1 MLDRSMERYNSINS
15 AELKKLELDFK
26 TRLEFVHAIFGDNA
40 FELLSGMGDRHS
52 RPLFDALMIAID
64 RLWDDRMSMK
74 RKRTA
79 LRDRLKR
86 LLENPTSYELIVGR
100 PNTAKAVKARIRR
113 VEMAF
118 RSIVA
123 Q

>member
-1 MLDRSMERYNSINS
+1 
-15 AELKKLELDFK
+15 
-26 TRLEFVHAIFGDNA
+26 
-40 FELLSGMGDRHS
+40 MGDRHS